1 MSRCSLVVAFAS
13 GLALASLPLLAQ
25 QAEPKRISS
34 APVPTDPHE
43 LVTGGAHTAASPD
56 ARAAALALLVR
67 AQQNS
72 KLHNA
77 STPPHRLD
85 VAFNAGGNVKQT
97 GSGELAEIWLSGR
110 QWRWTASLGGASIV
124 RLASGAS
131 ILQGQAAS
139 EVPMRVHML
148 RNAIFWAALPAP
160 SNDQIRTAE
169 DEWNGKPVTC
179 LLFSRVSGAAA
190 QIQTRLW
197 QESEYCIDPASGLLQ
212 VHSIAPGT
220 YTVYGYSGSAFHG
233 LVLPDRITIYVA
245 GEVAVDASLR
255 IADPTPADESL
266 LAPAPEMRENGEV
279 VELAMPVRFP
289 LVAGEVASGVATA
302 SNTALIQPV
311 IVHAQINAD
320 GTASEE
326 EISAASDPALEQRAL
341 DLVKGMKFHY
351 GGVQRQAYIN
361 VEFSPARQ

>member
-1 MSRCSLVVAFAS
+1 MSRCSFVVAFA
-13 GLALASLPLLAQ
+13 GWLALASLPLLAQ

-67 AQQNS
+67 AEQNS

-85 VAFNAGGNVKQT
+85 AAFNASGNVKQT
-97 GSGELAEIWLSGR
+97 GSGELTEIWLSGR
-110 QWRWTASLGGASIV
+110 QWRWTANLGGASIV
-124 RLASGAS
+124 RLASGGP
-131 ILQGQAAS
+131 ILQAQAAS

-190 QIQTRLW
+190 RIQTRLW

-233 LVLPDRITIYVA
+233 LVVPDRITIYVA
-245 GEVAVDASLR
+245 GEVAVDANLR

-266 LAPAPEMRENGEV
+266 LARAPEMAENGKV

-289 LVAGEVASGVATA
+289 LIASGIATG